1 MIELGLITGAVIVL
15 YGIFI
20 LCVGAFFLLPVG
32 ETQSSTV
39 QGFTVLIPF
48 KNEEKNIA
56 HLIRSLQKSYTQ
68 YSKNEVEF
76 LFLND
81 HSIDNSLQV
90 LEHELMEV
98 TFEWRIVSLQNELK
112 GKKMALILGVELA
125 KYERIITLDAD
136 CVVASDWLSEMTR
149 ITVGLGIGVVIQH
162 NEQMPFS
169 VLTAL
174 QSTEGLML
182 QGITLGSANLMIPL
196 LCSGANLSYSK
207 EDFIALQP
215 YMDNLDIASG
225 DDMFLLEKFRKN
237 DLPIVSAQKAIV
249 YTTTENNW
257 SDLIKRSSRW
267 IAKTTQ
273 LKNNFLSGISVL
285 TFVANLLFILSFVL
299 WLITANDWWLFNC
312 LIKFLVDFLLLFS
325 VSLAFKKLYLL
336 IFAPLI
342 VFIYPIYLFW
352 VGMAALSYKKKD
364 WN

>member
-1 MIELGLITGAVIVL
+1 
-15 YGIFI
+15 
-20 LCVGAFFLLPVG
+20 
-32 ETQSSTV
+32 
-39 QGFTVLIPF
+39 
-48 KNEEKNIA
+48 
-56 HLIRSLQKSYTQ
+56 
-68 YSKNEVEF
+68 
-76 LFLND
+76 
-81 HSIDNSLQV
+81 
-90 LEHELMEV
+90 
-98 TFEWRIVSLQNELK
+98 
-112 GKKMALILGVELA
+112 
-125 KYERIITLDAD
+125 
-136 CVVASDWLSEMTR
+136 
-149 ITVGLGIGVVIQH
+149 
-162 NEQMPFS
+162 
-169 VLTAL
+169 
-174 QSTEGLML
+174 ML
-182 QGITLGSANLMIPL
+182 QGITLGSANLMIPM

-207 EDFIALQP
+207 EDFIALKP
-215 YMDNLDIASG
+215 YMDNLVIASG

-267 IAKTTQ
+267 ISKTTQ

-299 WLITANDWWLFNC
+299 WLITSNEWWLFNC

-352 VGMAALSYKKKD
+352 VGLAALSYKKKD